1 MLVLVLALV
10 LVNAVTFAVVL
21 ENQRSGV
28 YPINGD
34 SIGIPI
40 IGTLVVSGV
49 VLPMLVLIGFLPG
62 AQFVKRLCSRGL
74 PWRIGAGLL
83 LLAVYVAVGFFALGA
98 VEYWAIPN
106 HYWIATS
113 YVLSFLALAFFSILD
128 ARWLLSN
135 RAAHP
140 DAREASHVF
149 SPSQSRAGGRER

>member
-10 LVNAVTFAVVL
+10 LVNAVSYAVVL

-28 YPINGD
+28 YPIDGD

-40 IGTLVVSGV
+40 ISTLVVSAV
-49 VLPMLVLIGFLPG
+49 VLPMLVLIGFLPS
-62 AQFVKRLCSRGL
+62 AQFLRRLCSRGL
-74 PWRIGAGLL
+74 PWRIGVGLL
-83 LLAVYVAVGFFALGA
+83 LLALYAAVGFFALGG

-113 YVLSFLALAFFSILD
+113 YALSFLALAFFFILD

-135 RAAHP
+135 SAAHP
-140 DAREASHVF
+140 DAREASLVL